1 MKVGEVL
8 LLLRAD
14 GWEVVAIRGSHRQLK
29 HPTKQRRVTMAG
41 NRSDDLHPKT
51 KASILRQAGL
61 TR

>member
-29 HPTKQRRVTMAG
+29 HPTKPGACDRGGKPQR
-41 NRSDDLHPKT
+41 
-51 KASILRQAGL
+51 
-61 TR
+61 